1 MHHEAQLDHLS
12 QGKGKFSI
20 CFDIVGGDDTVGR
33 DGEEMLP
40 YNVSNSPLWL
50 N

>member
-12 QGKGKFSI
+12 RGKGKFSI
-20 CFDIVGGDDTVGR
+20 CFDIVGGD
-33 DGEEMLP
+33 GEEMLP
-40 YNVSNSPLWL
+40 YNVPNSPLWL